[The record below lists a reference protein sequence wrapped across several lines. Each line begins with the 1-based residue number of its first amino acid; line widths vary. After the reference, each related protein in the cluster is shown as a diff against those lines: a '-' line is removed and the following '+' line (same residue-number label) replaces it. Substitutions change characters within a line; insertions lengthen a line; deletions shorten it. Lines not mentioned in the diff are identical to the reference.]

1 MHTHTFRAMGSQI
14 LIAMD
19 TDEKTTNDAGLEA
32 ASWFEEWEQT
42 FSRFRLTSE
51 LSEVNQHTGQW
62 IRVSSNF
69 WRVLE
74 LALEVEKKT
83 DGLVTPTRLNA
94 LEEAGYSVSFENI
107 AQNMD
112 AYLGRT
118 YVNSE
123 SLESL
128 EKNAA
133 DGSIRMPLGMRL
145 DLGGI
150 VKGWAAQQAMIR
162 LREAGPVLVDAGG
175 DIAISGPMQNGLP
188 WAVGVDDPFQAGQ
201 SLGVMML
208 ANCGIA
214 TSGKDYHRW
223 LKANQWQHHIIDP
236 RTDKPAESDVFT
248 ATVIT
253 ADVMEAEAW
262 AKAALI
268 LGSQI
273 GVEKLNLVERL
284 AYLLV
289 LEDGSII
296 ENAQFSQLRW
306 NEKWQTIQSSL
317 LV

>member
-32 ASWFEEWEQT
+32 AGWFEEWEQT

-51 LSEVNQHTGQW
+51 LSEVNQHSGQW

-118 YVNSE
+118 YANSE

-128 EKNAA
+128 EMNAA

-162 LREAGPVLVDAGG
+162 LREAGSVLVDAGG
-175 DIAISGPMQNGLP
+175 DIAISGPMHNGVP
-188 WAVGVDDPFQAGQ
+188 WAVGVDDPFNAGQ
-201 SLGVMML
+201 SLGVVML

-262 AKAALI
+262 AKTALI
-268 LGSQI
+268 LGSQT
-273 GVEKLNLVERL
+273 GVERLNQVEGL

-289 LEDGSII
+289 LENGSII